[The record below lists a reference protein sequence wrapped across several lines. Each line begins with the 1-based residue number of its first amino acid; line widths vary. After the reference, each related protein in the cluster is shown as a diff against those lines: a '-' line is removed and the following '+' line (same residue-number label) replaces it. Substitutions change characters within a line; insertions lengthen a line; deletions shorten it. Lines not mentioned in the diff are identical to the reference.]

1 MNRFSFKKGLTFIE
15 LNRRWQL
22 LRRLITGRLQFESDE
37 GEIQNLTDKEVL
49 HLWSSGKWL
58 VDESTL
64 DINGDAIYLVTPA
77 DLATYPIKWQA
88 IAKRRLHYLKIID
101 PENNKFNLEQ
111 WKGLIESASKEI
123 GDIKLPCPAS
133 VHAWWKRYRITKS
146 INALLPRVKSGY
158 SKKEDPRYTIFE
170 EVIKTVYL
178 NAQKLPILEV
188 VRKVEQRIKLINAH
202 READQKIKQI
212 GKSTIYRWVANL
224 RSDISDS
231 SRLGANVA
239 RNKYRS
245 VMGGLKVSQVLE
257 RIEIDHTPLDL
268 IVIDKTTML
277 PLGRAWLTLALDKY
291 SRIVVGFYISF
302 NPPSSYAVLQ
312 CLKQMILIKD
322 DLLKRFPDIKNDWPV
337 FGIPDLLALD
347 NGMDLHADALKK
359 ACLEL
364 GIQILYC
371 PAATPEMKGSI
382 ERFFRTINQGLIH
395 KLPGSTFSNIDE
407 RGDYPA
413 EELAAIDMETL
424 VHLITKWIVDIYNV
438 TPHRG
443 IGDTPLN
450 KWNESAKHRIIEL
463 PVYPAQLDVITGVP
477 AKRTVFHYGIELE
490 GLHYNNRQLQ
500 EIRKISGENMQVELK
515 FYEDQVAYIDVFDPY
530 TKEYLRVEAVHED
543 YVKDLHREAHRLARV
558 QARKK
563 FGEQYSMP
571 QLMEARIDI
580 ENIIK
585 DALKAKKMGNRK
597 LAANMLMH
605 DSVSVFESRNP
616 IEEANKSLKRPTLKS
631 PDPLDSGLDDALPDV
646 ISKKP
651 NDDDDYNAEEVLI

>member
-1 MNRFSFKKGLTFIE
+1 MKRFSFRKGLTFIE

-22 LRRLITGRLQFESDE
+22 QRRLITGRLQFESDE
-37 GEIQNLTDKEVL
+37 GEIKNLTDKEIL
-49 HLWSSGKWL
+49 HLWNSGKWSI
-58 VDESTL
+58 DETTL
-64 DINGDAIYLVTPA
+64 GINSDAIYLVTPR
-77 DLATYPIKWQA
+77 DLSTYPAKWQE
-88 IAKRRLHYLKIID
+88 IAKKRLHYLNVIN
-101 PENNKFNLEQ
+101 PQNNKYNRIR
-111 WKGLIESASKEI
+111 WKPLIEKAAIEI
-123 GDIKLPCPAS
+123 GDKRPPSPSS
-133 VHAWWKRYRITKS
+133 VQSWWKRYHVTKS
-146 INALLPRVKSGY
+146 ISALLPRAQNGY
-158 SKKEDPRYTIFE
+158 LRKEDARYSIFE
-170 EVIKTVYL
+170 EIIKTVYL
-178 NAQKLPILEV
+178 NAQKLPVLEL
-188 VRKVEQRIKLINAH
+188 VRKIEQRIILLNMH
-202 READQKIKQI
+202 RAEKIKKI
-212 GKSTIYRWVANL
+212 GKSTIYNWVANL

-231 SRLGANVA
+231 SRLGADVA

-245 VMGGLKVSQVLE
+245 VMGGLKVSQILE

-268 IVIDKTTML
+268 IVIDRTTML
-277 PLGRAWLTLALDKY
+277 PLGRAWLTLALDKH

-312 CLKQMILIKD
+312 CLKQMILPKD

-347 NGMDLHADALKK
+347 NGMDLHSDALKK

-364 GIQILYC
+364 GIQILFC
-371 PAATPEMKGSI
+371 PAATPEMKGSV
-382 ERFFRTINQGLIH
+382 ERFFRTINKGLIH
-395 KLPGSTFSNIDE
+395 HLPGTTFSNVGE
-407 RGDYPA
+407 RGDYPS
-413 EELAAIDMETL
+413 EDMAAIDMETL
-424 VHLITKWIVDIYNV
+424 VHLITKWIVDVYNV

-443 IGDTPLN
+443 IGDTPKN
-450 KWNESAKHRIIEL
+450 KWMDSAKHRIIDL

-530 TKEYLRVEAVHED
+530 AKEYLRVEAVHED
-543 YVKDLHREAHRLARV
+543 YAKDLHREAHRLSRV

-571 QLMEARIDI
+571 QLMEARNDI
-580 ENIIK
+580 ETIIK
-585 DALKAKKMGNRK
+585 DALKAKKMGSRK

-616 IEEANKSLKRPTLKS
+616 IEDVNKPIKRHVTKA
-631 PDPLDSGLDDALPDV
+631 PDPLDSGLDDDLPNLSV
-646 ISKKP
+646 EAFKNRN
-651 NDDDDYNAEEVLI
+651 NDEGVQP

>member
-1 MNRFSFKKGLTFIE
+1 MQRFSFKKGLTFVE
-15 LNRRWQL
+15 LNERWEL
-22 LRRLITGRLQFESDE
+22 IRRLITGRLQFESSQ
-37 GEIQNLTDKEVL
+37 GEIKNLTDKEIL

-58 VDESTL
+58 VDETTL
-64 DINGDAIYLVTPA
+64 GINSDAIYLVTPA
-77 DLATYPIKWQA
+77 DLSTYPIKWQE
-88 IAKRRLHYLKIID
+88 IAKRRLLYLNAID
-101 PENNKFNLEQ
+101 PQNNKYNQDE
-111 WKGLIESASKEI
+111 WKTLIEKVAVEI
-123 GDIKLPCPAS
+123 GDKRPPCPSS
-133 VHAWWKRYRITKS
+133 VQAWWTRYRVTRS
-146 INALLPRVKSGY
+146 INTLLPRVKNGY
-158 SKKEDPRYTIFE
+158 SKKEDARYTIFE

-178 NAQKLPILEV
+178 NAQKLPILDV
-188 VRKVEQRIKLINAH
+188 VRKIQQRITLHNMHLEI
-202 READQKIKQI
+202 KIKQL
-212 GKSTIYRWVANL
+212 GKSTIYRWVKNL

-231 SRLGANVA
+231 SRLGADVA

-245 VMGGLKVSQVLE
+245 VMGGLKVSQILE
-257 RIEIDHTPLDL
+257 RVEIDHTPLDL
-268 IVIDKTTML
+268 IVIDQTTML

-322 DLLKRFPDIKNDWPV
+322 DLLKRFSDIKNDWPV

-347 NGMDLHADALKK
+347 NGMDLHSDALKK

-364 GIQILYC
+364 GIQILFC
-371 PAATPEMKGSI
+371 PAATPAMKGSI

-395 KLPGSTFSNIDE
+395 KLPGSTFSNIGE
-407 RGDYPA
+407 RGDYPS
-413 EELAAIDMETL
+413 EDLAAIDMETL
-424 VHLITKWIVDIYNV
+424 VRLITKWIVDVYNQ
-438 TPHRG
+438 TPNRG
-443 IGDTPLN
+443 IGDTPHN
-450 KWNESAKHRIIEL
+450 KWIESAKHRMIDL

-515 FYEDQVAYIDVFDPY
+515 FYEDQVAYIDVFDLNA
-530 TKEYLRVEAVHED
+530 KEYLRVEAVHED
-543 YVKDLHREAHRLARV
+543 YAKDLHREAHRLSRV

-580 ENIIK
+580 EMIIK
-585 DALKAKKMGNRK
+585 DALKAKKMGSRK

-616 IEEANKSLKRPTLKS
+616 IEKVHKPLKKHIS
-631 PDPLDSGLDDALPDV
+631 KAPDPLESGLDEDLPDLGV
-646 ISKKP
+646 EP
-651 NDDDDYNAEEVLI
+651 PRENNNGEEVQP

>member
-1 MNRFSFKKGLTFIE
+1 MNRFSFKKGITFIE

-22 LRRLITGRLQFESDE
+22 QRRLITGRLQFESDE
-37 GEIQNLTDKEVL
+37 GEIKNLTDKEVL
-49 HLWSSGKWL
+49 HLWNSSKWL
-58 VDESTL
+58 VDETSL
-64 DINGDAIYLVTPA
+64 GINSDAIYLVTPR
-77 DLATYPIKWQA
+77 DLSTYPAKWQE
-88 IAKRRLHYLKIID
+88 IAKKRLHYLNAIN
-101 PENNKFNLEQ
+101 PQNNKYNRER
-111 WKGLIESASKEI
+111 WKTLIGKAAIDI
-123 GDIKLPCPAS
+123 GDKRPPCPSS
-133 VHAWWKRYRITKS
+133 VQSWWKRYHVTKS
-146 INALLPRVKSGY
+146 INALLPRAQNGY
-158 SKKEDPRYTIFE
+158 SRKEDPRYSIFE
-170 EVIKTVYL
+170 EIIKTVYL
-178 NAQKLPILEV
+178 NAQKLPILDV
-188 VRKVEQRIKLINAH
+188 VRKIQQRVVLLNMH
-202 READQKIKQI
+202 RAEKIKQI
-212 GKSTIYRWVANL
+212 GKSTIYNWVANL

-231 SRLGANVA
+231 SRLGADVA

-245 VMGGLKVSQVLE
+245 VMGGLKVSQILE

-291 SRIVVGFYISF
+291 SRMVVGFYISF

-312 CLKQMILIKD
+312 CLKQMILTKD

-347 NGMDLHADALKK
+347 NGMDLHSDALKK

-364 GIQILYC
+364 GIQILFC

-395 KLPGSTFSNIDE
+395 KLPGTTFSNIGE

-413 EELAAIDMETL
+413 EDLAAIDMETL
-424 VHLITKWIVDIYNV
+424 VHLVTKWIVDVYNI

-450 KWNESAKHRIIEL
+450 KWVDSAKHRIIDL

-530 TKEYLRVEAVHED
+530 TKEYLRVDAVHED
-543 YVKDLHREAHRLARV
+543 YAKDLHREAHRLSRV

-571 QLMEARIDI
+571 QLVEARNDI
-580 ENIIK
+580 ETIIK
-585 DALKAKKMGNRK
+585 DALKAKKMGSRK
-597 LAANMLMH
+597 LAANLLMH
-605 DSVSVFESRNP
+605 DSTSVFESRNP
-616 IEEANKSLKRPTLKS
+616 IENVHKSLKKPVAKA
-631 PDPLDSGLDDALPDV
+631 PDPLESGLDEDLPDLGV
-646 ISKKP
+646 EPLRDSN
-651 NDDDDYNAEEVLI
+651 NDQGVQP

>member
-1 MNRFSFKKGLTFIE
+1 MQRFSFKKGLVFIE
-15 LNRRWQL
+15 LNTRWQL
-22 LRRLITGRLQFESDE
+22 MRRLVTGLLQFESDQ
-37 GEIQNLTDKEVL
+37 GEVRNLTDKETL
-49 HLWSSGKWL
+49 YLWTAGKWL

-64 DINGDAIYLVTPA
+64 GVDGDAIYLTTPA
-77 DLATYPIKWQA
+77 DLSTYPLMWQEK
-88 IAKRRLHYLKIID
+88 AKRKLHYLKKVK
-101 PENNKFNLEQ
+101 PESNKFNVEI
-111 WKGLIESASKEI
+111 WTALIDEAAKEI
-123 GDIKLPCPAS
+123 NDKKAPCAAS
-133 VHAWWKRYRITKS
+133 VHVWWKRYRITKS
-146 INALLPRVKSGY
+146 INALLPCVKSGY
-158 SKKEDPRYTIFE
+158 SKKEDPRYAIFE

-178 NAQKLPILEV
+178 NAQKLPIKEV
-188 VRKVEQRIKLINAH
+188 VQKVQQRITLINVH
-202 READQKIKQI
+202 READQNIKQI

-231 SRLGANVA
+231 SRLGANFA

-257 RIEIDHTPLDL
+257 RVEIDHTPLDL
-268 IVIDKTTML
+268 ITIDKTTML

-291 SRIVVGFYISF
+291 SRIVTGFYISF

-347 NGMDLHADALKK
+347 NGMDLHSEALKK

-395 KLPGSTFSNIDE
+395 KLPGSTFSNIGE

-424 VHLITKWIVDIYNV
+424 VHLVIKWIVDVYNV

-443 IGDTPLN
+443 IADTPLN
-450 KWNESAKHRIIEL
+450 KWTESVKNRILEL
-463 PVYPAQLDVITGVP
+463 PVYSAQLDVITGVP
-477 AKRTVFHYGIELE
+477 ARRTVFHYGIELE

-500 EIRKISGENMQVELK
+500 EVRKISGENIQVELK

-530 TKEYLRVEAVHED
+530 AKEYLRVEAVHED
-543 YVKDLHREAHRLARV
+543 YAKDMHREAHRLSRV

-563 FGEQYSMP
+563 YGEQYSMP
-571 QLMEARIDI
+571 QLLEARNDI
-580 ENIIK
+580 EIIIK
-585 DALKAKKMGNRK
+585 EALKAKKMGNRK
-597 LAANMLMH
+597 LAANLLMH
-605 DSVSVFESRNP
+605 DSTSVFESRNP
-616 IEEANKSLKRPTLKS
+616 FEDVHKPIKKHLSKPPN
-631 PDPLDSGLDDALPDV
+631 PLESGLDDVLPDLSNETPMDKN
-646 ISKKP
+646 IQEGIPS
-651 NDDDDYNAEEVLI
+651 

>member
-1 MNRFSFKKGLTFIE
+1 MNRFSFRKGLTFKE
-15 LNRRWQL
+15 LNTRWQL
-22 LRRLITGRLQFESDE
+22 QRRLITGRLQFESDQ
-37 GEIQNLTDKEVL
+37 GEIKNLTDKEIL
-49 HLWSSGKWL
+49 HLWNTNKWL

-64 DINGDAIYLVTPA
+64 GINSDAIYLVTPA
-77 DLATYPIKWQA
+77 DLSTYPLKWQET
-88 IAKRRLHYLKIID
+88 AKRRLHYLNGVN
-101 PENNKFNLEQ
+101 PQNNKYNPEQ
-111 WKGLIESASKEI
+111 WKTSIEKVAVEI
-123 GDIKLPCPAS
+123 GDNKPPCPAS
-133 VHAWWKRYRITKS
+133 VQAWWKRYRVTKS
-146 INALLPRVKSGY
+146 INTLLPRVKSGY
-158 SKKEDPRYTIFE
+158 SKKEDSRYSIFE

-178 NAQKLPILEV
+178 NAQKLPTLDV
-188 VRKVEQRIKLINAH
+188 VHKIQQRITLINMH
-202 READQKIKQI
+202 HEKKIKQL

-231 SRLGANVA
+231 SRLGADVA
-239 RNKYRS
+239 RSKYRS
-245 VMGGLKVSQVLE
+245 VMGGLKVSQILE
-257 RIEIDHTPLDL
+257 RVEMDHTPLDF

-291 SRIVVGFYISF
+291 SRIVTGFYISF

-322 DLLKRFPDIKNDWPV
+322 ELLKRFPDIKNDWPV
-337 FGIPDLLALD
+337 FGIPDLMALD
-347 NGMDLHADALKK
+347 NGMDLHAEALKK

-395 KLPGSTFSNIDE
+395 KLPGTTFSNIGE
-407 RGDYPA
+407 RGDYPS
-413 EELAAIDMETL
+413 EDLAAIDMETL
-424 VHLITKWIVDIYNV
+424 VHLITKWIVDVYNQ

-443 IGDTPLN
+443 IGDTPYN
-450 KWNESAKHRIIEL
+450 RWIESAKHRAIEL
-463 PVYPAQLDVITGVP
+463 PVYPEQLDVITGVP

-490 GLHYNNRQLQ
+490 GLHYNSRQMQ

-543 YVKDLHREAHRLARV
+543 YAKDLHREAHRLSRV

-571 QLMEARIDI
+571 QLMEARNDI
-580 ENIIK
+580 ETIIK
-585 DALKAKKMGNRK
+585 DALKAKKMGSRK

-605 DSVSVFESRNP
+605 DSTSVFESRNP
-616 IEEANKSLKRPTLKS
+616 IEEVNKPINKPVSKA
-631 PDPLDSGLDDALPDV
+631 PDPLESGLDDDLPIVSGKALDTDEGV
-646 ISKKP
+646 
-651 NDDDDYNAEEVLI
+651 AE

>member
-1 MNRFSFKKGLTFIE
+1 MQRFSFKKGLTFVE
-15 LNRRWQL
+15 LNTRWQL
-22 LRRLITGRLQFESDE
+22 IRRLITGRLQFESE
-37 GEIQNLTDKEVL
+37 AGEIRNLTDKEIL
-49 HLWSSGKWL
+49 HLWSSQKWL
-58 VDESTL
+58 VDVSTL
-64 DINGDAIYLVTPA
+64 GANGDAIYLVTPA
-77 DLATYPIKWQA
+77 DLSTYPLAWQET
-88 IAKRRLHYLKIID
+88 AKRRLHYINEINPD
-101 PENNKFNLEQ
+101 ENKFNKES
-111 WKGLIESASKEI
+111 WRELITKAAKEI
-123 GDIKLPCPAS
+123 DDAKPPCPTS
-133 VHAWWKRYRITKS
+133 VQVWWKRYRITKS

-158 SKKEDPRYTIFE
+158 SKKEDARYTIFE
-170 EVIKTVYL
+170 DVIKTAFL
-178 NAQKLPILEV
+178 NSQKLPILDV
-188 VRKVEQRIKLINAH
+188 VRKVQQRITLNNAH
-202 READQKIKQI
+202 LEQKIKQI

-231 SRLGANVA
+231 SRLGADVA

-245 VMGGLKVSQVLE
+245 VMGGLKVSQILE
-257 RIEIDHTPLDL
+257 RVEIDHTPLDL

-277 PLGRAWLTLALDKY
+277 PLGRAWLTLALDKH
-291 SRIVVGFYISF
+291 SRIVLGFYISF

-322 DLLKRFPDIKNDWPV
+322 DLLKRFPDIKNDWPA

-371 PAATPEMKGSI
+371 PAATPEMKGSV

-395 KLPGSTFSNIDE
+395 ILPGSTFSNIGE
-407 RGDYPA
+407 RGDYKS
-413 EELAAIDMETL
+413 EDMAAIDMETL
-424 VHLITKWIVDIYNV
+424 VHLVTKWIVDVYNV

-450 KWNESAKHRIIEL
+450 KWMDSAKHRIIDL

-515 FYEDQVAYIDVFDPY
+515 FYEDQVQYIDVFDPY
-530 TKEYLRVEAVHED
+530 AKEYLRVEAVHED
-543 YVKDLHREAHRLARV
+543 YAKDLHREAHRLARV

-571 QLMEARIDI
+571 QLMEARNDI
-580 ENIIK
+580 ETIIK
-585 DALKAKKMGNRK
+585 DALKAKKMGSRK

-605 DSVSVFESRNP
+605 DSTSVFESRNP
-616 IEEANKSLKRPTLKS
+616 IEDVHKPLKKHIS
-631 PDPLDSGLDDALPDV
+631 KAPDPLESGLDEDLPDLGV
-646 ISKKP
+646 EPPRESN
-651 NDDDDYNAEEVLI
+651 NDEGVQL

>member
-1 MNRFSFKKGLTFIE
+1 MKRFSFRKGLRFKE
-15 LNRRWQL
+15 LNTWWEL
-22 LRRLITGRLQFESDE
+22 HRRLITGRLQFESDE
-37 GEIQNLTDKEVL
+37 GEIKNLTDKEIL
-49 HLWSSGKWL
+49 HLWESGKWL
-58 VDESTL
+58 VDENSL
-64 DINGDAIYLVTPA
+64 GINGDAIYLVTPA
-77 DLATYPIKWQA
+77 DLSTYPIKWQET
-88 IAKRRLHYLKIID
+88 AKRKLYYINAIN
-101 PENNKFNLEQ
+101 PEGRKYNKDE
-111 WKGLIESASKEI
+111 WARLIEKAAQEI
-123 GDIKLPCPAS
+123 GDSQPPCSAS
-133 VHAWWKRYRITKS
+133 VQGWWKRFRVTKS
-146 INALLPRVKSGY
+146 INTLLPRVKSGF
-158 SKKEDPRYTIFE
+158 SKKEDARYTIFE
-170 EVIKTVYL
+170 DVIRTVYL
-178 NAQKLPILEV
+178 NAQKLPITEV
-188 VRKVEQRIKLINAH
+188 VRKIQQRIVLLNMH
-202 READQKIKQI
+202 REEKIKQI
-212 GKSTIYRWVANL
+212 SKSTIYNWVANL
-224 RSDISDS
+224 RNDISDS
-231 SRLGANVA
+231 SRLGADVA

-245 VMGGLKVSQVLE
+245 VMGGLKVHQVLE

-277 PLGRAWLTLALDKY
+277 PLGRAWLTLALDKH

-312 CLKQMILIKD
+312 CLKQMILPKD

-395 KLPGSTFSNIDE
+395 NLPGSTFSNIDE
-407 RGDYPA
+407 RGDYPS
-413 EELAAIDMETL
+413 EDMAAIDMETL
-424 VHLITKWIVDIYNV
+424 VHLVTKWIVDVYNV

-450 KWNESAKHRIIEL
+450 KWMDSAKHRIIDL

-500 EIRKISGENMQVELK
+500 EIRKISGENMQVDLK

-530 TKEYLRVEAVHED
+530 AKEYLRVEAVHED
-543 YVKDLHREAHRLARV
+543 YAKDLHREAHRLSRV

-571 QLMEARIDI
+571 QLMDARNDI
-580 ENIIK
+580 ETIIK
-585 DALKAKKMGNRK
+585 DALKAKKMGSRK
-597 LAANMLMH
+597 LAANLLLH
-605 DSVSVFESRNP
+605 DSTSVFESRNP
-616 IEEANKSLKRPTLKS
+616 IEDVHKPIKKHVSKAPK
-631 PDPLDSGLDDALPDV
+631 PLESGLDEDLPDLGV
-646 ISKKP
+646 EPSTKTN
-651 NDDDDYNAEEVLI
+651 NDDGVPS

>member
-1 MNRFSFKKGLTFIE
+1 M
-15 LNRRWQL
+15 
-22 LRRLITGRLQFESDE
+22 TGRLQFESDN
-37 GEIQNLTDKEVL
+37 GEIKNLTDKEVL
-49 HLWSSGKWL
+49 HLWNLGKWL
-58 VDESTL
+58 VDETTL
-64 DINGDAIYLVTPA
+64 GINGDAIYLVTPA
-77 DLATYPIKWQA
+77 DLSTYPIKWQET
-88 IAKRRLHYLKIID
+88 AKKRLHYINAIN
-101 PENNKFNLEQ
+101 PQANKYNKVV
-111 WKGLIESASKEI
+111 WDSVIEKAALEI
-123 GDIKLPCPAS
+123 GDIKPPCSAS
-133 VHAWWKRYRITKS
+133 VQGWWKRYRTTKS
-146 INALLPRVKSGY
+146 INSLLPRVKSGF
-158 SKKEDPRYTIFE
+158 SKKEDARYTIFE

-178 NAQKLPILEV
+178 NAQKLPIIEV
-188 VRKVEQRIKLINAH
+188 VRKIQQRIVLLNMH
-202 READQKIKQI
+202 REEKIKQI
-212 GKSTIYRWVANL
+212 GKSTIYNWVANL

-231 SRLGANVA
+231 SRLGADVA

-245 VMGGLKVSQVLE
+245 VMGGLKVSQILE

-277 PLGRAWLTLALDKY
+277 PLGRAWLTLALDKH

-312 CLKQMILIKD
+312 CLKQMILPKD

-347 NGMDLHADALKK
+347 NGMDLHSDALKK

-364 GIQILYC
+364 GIQILFC

-395 KLPGSTFSNIDE
+395 KLPGTTFSNIGE
-407 RGDYPA
+407 RGDYPS
-413 EELAAIDMETL
+413 EEMAAIDMETL
-424 VHLITKWIVDIYNV
+424 VHLVTKWIVDVYDV

-443 IGDTPLN
+443 IGDTPKN
-450 KWNESAKHRIIEL
+450 KWMDSAKHRIIDL

-500 EIRKISGENMQVELK
+500 EIRKISGENMQVDLK

-530 TKEYLRVEAVHED
+530 AKEYLRVEAVHED
-543 YVKDLHREAHRLARV
+543 YAKDLYREAHRLSRV

-571 QLMEARIDI
+571 QLMEARSDI
-580 ENIIK
+580 ETIIK
-585 DALKAKKMGNRK
+585 NALKAKKMGSRK

-616 IEEANKSLKRPTLKS
+616 IEDVHKPIKKHKSKAPE
-631 PDPLDSGLDDALPDV
+631 PLESGLDDDLPELRV
-646 ISKKP
+646 ELPKKS
-651 NDDDDYNAEEVLI
+651 NDDEGVHP

>member
-22 LRRLITGRLQFESDE
+22 QRRLITGRLQFESDE
-37 GEIQNLTDKEVL
+37 GEIKNLTDKEVL
-49 HLWSSGKWL
+49 HLWNSSKWL
-58 VDESTL
+58 VDETTL
-64 DINGDAIYLVTPA
+64 GINSDAIYLVTPR
-77 DLATYPIKWQA
+77 DLSTYPAKWQE
-88 IAKRRLHYLKIID
+88 IAKKRLHYLNTIN
-101 PENNKFNLEQ
+101 PQNNKYNRER
-111 WKGLIESASKEI
+111 WKPLIAKAAIEI
-123 GDIKLPCPAS
+123 GDKRPPSPSS
-133 VHAWWKRYRITKS
+133 VQSWWKRYHVTKS
-146 INALLPRVKSGY
+146 ITALLPRAQNGY
-158 SKKEDPRYTIFE
+158 LRKEDARYSIFE
-170 EVIKTVYL
+170 EIIKTVYL
-178 NAQKLPILEV
+178 NAQKLPILEL
-188 VRKVEQRIKLINAH
+188 VRKVQQRVVLLNMH
-202 READQKIKQI
+202 REKKIKQI
-212 GKSTIYRWVANL
+212 GKSTIYNWVANL

-231 SRLGANVA
+231 SRLGADVA

-245 VMGGLKVSQVLE
+245 VMGGLKVSQILE
-257 RIEIDHTPLDL
+257 RVEIDHTPLDL

-277 PLGRAWLTLALDKY
+277 PLGRAWLTLALDKH
-291 SRIVVGFYISF
+291 SRTVVGFYISF

-312 CLKQMILIKD
+312 CLKQMILPKD

-347 NGMDLHADALKK
+347 NGMDLHSDALKK

-364 GIQILYC
+364 GIQILFC
-371 PAATPEMKGSI
+371 PAATPEMKGSV

-395 KLPGSTFSNIDE
+395 HLPGTTFSNIAE

-413 EELAAIDMETL
+413 EGLAAIDMETL
-424 VHLITKWIVDIYNV
+424 VHLITKWIVDVYNV
-438 TPHRG
+438 TPHKS
-443 IGDTPLN
+443 IGDTPKN
-450 KWNESAKHRIIEL
+450 KWMDSVKHRIIDL

-530 TKEYLRVEAVHED
+530 AKEYLRVDAVHED
-543 YVKDLHREAHRLARV
+543 YAKDLHREAHRLSRV

-571 QLMEARIDI
+571 QLMEARNDI
-580 ENIIK
+580 ETIIK
-585 DALKAKKMGNRK
+585 DALKAKKMGSRK

-605 DSVSVFESRNP
+605 DSTSVFESRNP
-616 IEEANKSLKRPTLKS
+616 IEGVHKPINKPVSKAPEQLE
-631 PDPLDSGLDDALPDV
+631 SGLDDDLPIVSGNALDTDEGV
-646 ISKKP
+646 
-651 NDDDDYNAEEVLI
+651 AE

>member
-1 MNRFSFKKGLTFIE
+1 MQRFSFKKGLTFIE
-15 LNRRWQL
+15 LNTRWQL
-22 LRRLITGRLQFESDE
+22 QRRLITGRLQFESDQ
-37 GEIQNLTDKEVL
+37 GEIKNLTDKEIL
-49 HLWSSGKWL
+49 QLWESGKWL
-58 VDESTL
+58 IDETTL
-64 DINGDAIYLVTPA
+64 GVNGDAIYLVTPA
-77 DLATYPIKWQA
+77 DLSTYPLKWQQ
-88 IAKRRLHYLKIID
+88 IAERRLQYLNAIGPQTNKYNQDEWKKIID
-101 PENNKFNLEQ
+101 KVAEN
-111 WKGLIESASKEI
+111 I
-123 GDIKLPCPAS
+123 GDKNPPCAS
-133 VHAWWKRYRITKS
+133 SVQSWWKRYRVTKS
-146 INALLPRVKSGY
+146 INTLLPRVKIGY
-158 SKKEDPRYTIFE
+158 SKKEDSRYSIFE
-170 EVIKTVYL
+170 DVIKTVFL
-178 NAQKLPILEV
+178 NAQKLPILDLV
-188 VRKVEQRIKLINAH
+188 HKIQQRITLFNMHHEK
-202 READQKIKQI
+202 KIKQI
-212 GKSTIYRWVANL
+212 NRSTIYRWVHNL

-231 SRLGANVA
+231 SRLGADVA

-245 VMGGLKVSQVLE
+245 VMGGLKVSQILE

-277 PLGRAWLTLALDKY
+277 PLGRAWLTLALDKH

-337 FGIPDLLALD
+337 FGIPDLIALD
-347 NGMDLHADALKK
+347 NGMDLHSDALKK

-364 GIQILYC
+364 GIQILFC

-395 KLPGSTFSNIDE
+395 QLPGTTFSNIGE
-407 RGDYPA
+407 RGDYPS

-424 VHLITKWIVDIYNV
+424 VHLVTKWIVDAYNV

-450 KWNESAKHRIIEL
+450 KWIDSAKHRIIDL
-463 PVYPAQLDVITGVP
+463 PVYPAQLDIITGVP

-490 GLHYNNRQLQ
+490 GLHYNSRQLQ

-530 TKEYLRVEAVHED
+530 SKEYLRVDAVHVD
-543 YVKDLHREAHRLARV
+543 YAKDLHREAHRLSRV

-571 QLMEARIDI
+571 QLLEARNDI
-580 ENIIK
+580 ETIIK
-585 DALKAKKMGNRK
+585 DALKAKKMGSRK

-605 DSVSVFESRNP
+605 DSTSVFESRNP
-616 IEEANKSLKRPTLKS
+616 IEEVHKPIKKHVPKA
-631 PDPLDSGLDDALPDV
+631 PDVLESGLEDDLPDLSV
-646 ISKKP
+646 EPPKNSN
-651 NDDDDYNAEEVLI
+651 NDQGMPS

>member
-1 MNRFSFKKGLTFIE
+1 MMQRFSFKKGLTFVG

-22 LRRLITGRLQFESDE
+22 MRRLITGRLQFESDE
-37 GEIQNLTDKEVL
+37 GVIQNLTDKEVL
-49 HLWSSGKWL
+49 HLWNSGKWL

-64 DINGDAIYLVTPA
+64 SINGDAIYLVTAA
-77 DLATYPIKWQA
+77 DLSTYPVKWQE
-88 IAKRRLHYLKIID
+88 IAKRRLHYIKVIN
-101 PENNKFNLEQ
+101 PEKNKYNPNQ

-123 GDIKLPCPAS
+123 GDIKLPSPSS

-170 EVIKTVYL
+170 EVIKTVFL

-188 VRKVEQRIKLINAH
+188 VRKVQQRVTLINMH
-202 READQKIKQI
+202 REEKIKQI
-212 GKSTIYRWVANL
+212 GKSTIYNWVANL

-231 SRLGANVA
+231 SRLGADVA
-239 RNKYRS
+239 RNKYRN
-245 VMGGLKVSQVLE
+245 VLGGLKVSEVLE
-257 RIEIDHTPLDL
+257 RVEIDHTPLDL
-268 IVIDKTTML
+268 IVIDSMTML
-277 PLGRAWLTLALDKY
+277 PLGRAWLTLALDKH

-312 CLKQMILIKD
+312 CLKQMILPKD
-322 DLLKRFPDIKNDWPV
+322 ELLKRFPDIKNDWPV

-347 NGMDLHADALKK
+347 NGMDLHSDALKK

-364 GIQILYC
+364 GIQILFC

-395 KLPGSTFSNIDE
+395 KLPGTTFSNVCE

-413 EELAAIDMETL
+413 EDLAAIDMETL
-424 VHLITKWIVDIYNV
+424 VHLVTKWIVDVYNV

-450 KWNESAKHRIIEL
+450 KWIDSAKHRIIDL
-463 PVYPAQLDVITGVP
+463 PVYPTQLDVITGVP
-477 AKRTVFHYGIELE
+477 ARRTVFHYGIELE
-490 GLHYNNRQLQ
+490 GLHYNSRQLQ

-530 TKEYLRVEAVHED
+530 CKEYLRVEVVHED
-543 YVKDLHREAHRLARV
+543 YAKDLHREAHRLSRV

-563 FGEQYSMP
+563 YGEQYSMP
-571 QLMEARIDI
+571 QLMEARNDI
-580 ENIIK
+580 ETIIK
-585 DALKAKKMGNRK
+585 DALKAKKMGSRK

-605 DSVSVFESRNP
+605 DSTSVFESRNP
-616 IEEANKSLKRPTLKS
+616 IQDVHKPIKKHLMKAPA
-631 PDPLDSGLDDALPDV
+631 PLESGLEDDLPDLSV
-646 ISKKP
+646 ESHKVKP
-651 NDDDDYNAEEVLI
+651 KTWERSSEP